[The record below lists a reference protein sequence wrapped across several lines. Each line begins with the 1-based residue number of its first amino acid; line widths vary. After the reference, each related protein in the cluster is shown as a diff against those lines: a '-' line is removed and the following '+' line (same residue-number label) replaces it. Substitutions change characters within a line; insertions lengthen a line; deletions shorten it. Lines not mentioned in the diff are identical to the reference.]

1 MGMVIQSKGNLQSGH
16 ATILPLVLTY
26 SIQMKMMN
34 NGLEKA
40 ADKLTLMF
48 LRVKREFF
56 GYIGVIF

>member
-1 MGMVIQSKGNLQSGH
+1 MGKSGMGFN
-16 ATILPLVLTY
+16 LTY

-48 LRVKREFF
+48 LRVKSEFF
-56 GYIGVIF
+56 GYIGVIFGLIC